1 MLNLVLAEAALE
13 IIPKKLLSHPS
24 IVKWA
29 KNVGKSPSLTLLD
42 RSYHHKAM
50 LTLDNSLKRGRPD
63 IVHFSLLEALGSPLN
78 KEGLLRTYVHTIG
91 NHLIYVNS
99 EVRLPRNYIRF
110 VGLIE
115 QLFRKNRVPEH
126 GRKLLKLRNGSLSD
140 LLDEIKPS
148 YVFAFTRLGKPKTLY
163 EVMYS
168 LVKME
173 NPLVIVG
180 AFPRYGFSEETI
192 KLVNEQV
199 SIDQEMLDAWT
210 VTSRVIYEYERVIR
224 LPEKRLGR

>member
-1 MLNLVLAEAALE
+1 MLNIVLAEAALE
-13 IIPKKLLSHPS
+13 VIPKNLLSHPS

-29 KNVGKSPSLTLLD
+29 KNVGKSPGLALLD

-50 LTLDNSLKRGRPD
+50 LTLDNGLKRGRPD

-78 KEGLLRTYVHTIG
+78 KEGLLRIYVHTVG
-91 NHLIYVNS
+91 NLLIYLNS

-126 GRKLLKLRNGSLSD
+126 GQKLLKLRSGSLSD

-148 YVFAFTRLGKPKTLY
+148 YVFAFTRLGKPRTLY
-163 EVMYS
+163 EVMHS

-180 AFPRYGFSEETI
+180 AFPRYSFSEETI

-210 VTSRVIYEYERVIR
+210 VTSRVIYEYERFIG
-224 LPEKRLGR
+224 LPEKRLVR